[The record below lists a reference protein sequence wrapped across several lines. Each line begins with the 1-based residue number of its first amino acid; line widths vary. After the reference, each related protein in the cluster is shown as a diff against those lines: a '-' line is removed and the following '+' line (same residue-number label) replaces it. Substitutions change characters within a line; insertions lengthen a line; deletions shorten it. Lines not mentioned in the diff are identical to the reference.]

1 VAPTSREPSMIILTL
16 MMLFGTVSSV
26 LKR

>member
-1 VAPTSREPSMIILTL
+1 VAPTSREPIKIILTL